1 MEGEIAVGSICIDL
15 QNVLSLSEKVGGES
29 TKISRC
35 ESAVQSVRSGTDR
48 RILAR
53 RNLSSRLSQA
63 QSALDALERKVADI
77 GRVMGYASNQYR
89 QTDTRLANEAKEFH
103 NPRLSSCAIAG
114 SNAQAFKEAVP
125 DEKESRKKTAGIIK
139 WAAIGVSVVASAA
152 LIIGTGGAA
161 APLVIGAVSAA
172 SGALVAGTS
181 NLADQYVEHGNLIEN
196 HEDIDW
202 GDFGKDVFI
211 GSATGFVTGW
221 AGASVSGAVTSAM
234 GNTAVGSTLLN
245 SSSALTRVTT
255 GAAIGSVS
263 EVGSG
268 IVSRGA
274 ATAVE
279 GVLEGDFNGER
290 VLDEMFDGKSML
302 LDAAIG
308 GVSGGKKAKNAV
320 VGKEVSIDD
329 FKNNPEIEATKPRN
343 SPDAEKWIGKGGKI
357 YTDGNGTW
365 TYVNNEDINVVYTDD
380 YPDFKRAGL
389 VEKTAD
395 IGGFSDSRQ
404 KDFSAAE
411 KLVGKKPANTT
422 WHHSED
428 GRTLEAVSTKYHKQ
442 FTHCGGFSLVNS
454 GG

>member
-1 MEGEIAVGSICIDL
+1 MGSICIDL

-77 GRVMGYASNQYR
+77 GRVMRYASNQYR

-103 NPRLSSCAIAG
+103 NSRLSSCAIAG

-279 GVLEGDFNGER
+279 GVLENDFNGER
-290 VLDEMFDGKSML
+290 ILDEMFDGKSML
-302 LDAAIG
+302 LDATIG
-308 GVSGGKKAKNAV
+308 GVSGGASEFKQYKSDMAVRSFNEKNDPVGHAAERGYDLKASKNGTLEYSGTDYIIKSED
-320 VGKEVSIDD
+320 GKEIIV
-329 FKNNPEIEATKPRN
+329 KIEATGSRKKDFDEAWKLAAKKYGI
-343 SPDAEKWIGKGGKI
+343 SPDGITESV
-357 YTDGNGTW
+357 TW
-365 TYVNNEDINVVYTDD
+365 QHMDNYSIRD
-380 YPDFKRAGL
+380 
-389 VEKTAD
+389 
-395 IGGFSDSRQ
+395 
-404 KDFSAAE
+404 
-411 KLVGKKPANTT
+411 NTV
-422 WHHSED
+422 
-428 GRTLEAVSTKYHKQ
+428 TLE
-442 FTHCGGFSLVNS
+442 LVDRNAHQGIKHS
-454 GG
+454 GGCKQYEVFKNVKYGS